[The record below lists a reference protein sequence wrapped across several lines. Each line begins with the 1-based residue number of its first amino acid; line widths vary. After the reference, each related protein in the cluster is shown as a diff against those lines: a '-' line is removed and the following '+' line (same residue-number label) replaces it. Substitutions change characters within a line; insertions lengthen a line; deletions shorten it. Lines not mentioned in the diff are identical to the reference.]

1 MYQSYGGV
9 TNDGTAFSYVFAD
22 SLQVGTQMYNSLTN
36 EPITSAG
43 AYLFVGPGEQM
54 SDLTVNH
61 AGLDANNATVVP
73 STYYVM
79 ILDSSGQITSWTQYN
94 TLSACAP

>member
-1 MYQSYGGV
+1 
-9 TNDGTAFSYVFAD
+9 
-22 SLQVGTQMYNSLTN
+22 MYNSLTN

-43 AYLFVGPGEQM
+43 AYLFVGTGEQM

-61 AGLDANNATVVP
+61 AGLDANNATIVP
-73 STYYVM
+73 TTYYVM